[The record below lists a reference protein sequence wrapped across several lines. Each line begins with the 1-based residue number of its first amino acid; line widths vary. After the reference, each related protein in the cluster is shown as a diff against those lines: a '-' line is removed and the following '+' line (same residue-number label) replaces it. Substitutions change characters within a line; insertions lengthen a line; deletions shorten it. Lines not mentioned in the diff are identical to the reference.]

1 MVSIA
6 LPINFTDNSLKEYS
20 GRLRMINHELLHTWI
35 TNHPQSGF
43 WYTEGFVCY
52 YAILIASRAHYITQN
67 DAYQSI
73 YAVYDEYINNKY
85 TGKLSPVQA
94 AEKFFD
100 DHHDAGVYCGNT
112 GFLFALLLDVDIRYA
127 TQNQRSLDH
136 LMRRMRQ
143 RFVPPERG
151 WTYDNLKEIVDE
163 LAGIDVLP
171 YIEQYIEGTEVFP
184 IMDVF
189 DKIGLEIRETED
201 GIEVVESRKVIDLA
215 NDIRC
220 SIFCG
225 T

>member
-1 MVSIA
+1 
-6 LPINFTDNSLKEYS
+6 
-20 GRLRMINHELLHTWI
+20 
-35 TNHPQSGF
+35 
-43 WYTEGFVCY
+43 
-52 YAILIASRAHYITQN
+52 
-67 DAYQSI
+67 
-73 YAVYDEYINNKY
+73 
-85 TGKLSPVQA
+85 
-94 AEKFFD
+94 
-100 DHHDAGVYCGNT
+100 
-112 GFLFALLLDVDIRYA
+112 
-127 TQNQRSLDH
+127 
-136 LMRRMRQ
+136 MRQ